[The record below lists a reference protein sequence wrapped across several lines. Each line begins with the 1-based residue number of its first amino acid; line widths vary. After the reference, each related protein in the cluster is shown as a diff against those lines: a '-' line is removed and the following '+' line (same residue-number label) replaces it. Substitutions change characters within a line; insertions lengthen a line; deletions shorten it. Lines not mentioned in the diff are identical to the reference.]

1 MADVPGVI
9 CVSLGIMYMGL
20 GGGVPEVQEWSRAS
34 TNLDIA
40 FLLFL
45 LCVCILPP
53 IIVTFVHLDM
63 GMYNT

>member
-1 MADVPGVI
+1 
-9 CVSLGIMYMGL
+9 L
-20 GGGVPEVQEWSRAS
+20 

-40 FLLFL
+40 FLLLL

-53 IIVTFVHLDM
+53 IVTFMRLDM